1 MIVLVLRSFQAR
13 ALETSTALH
22 AKQYVTT
29 IAPKAGG
36 DGQPLTL
43 PGTLLGVIESTVYA
57 RSNGYVVR
65 WIKDIGSSVKKGELL
80 AEITAPE
87 IDQELSQAVVGA
99 RAGRRQREL
108 WRRAPPSA
116 GRALREKDAVTQQ
129 DLDERLSAYNQAQ
142 ANLAAADANVARL
155 RKLQG
160 FNQVVAPFDGVVTR
174 RNVDV
179 GDLVNAGNGG
189 TGQALFAV
197 AQVDPLR
204 LYVYVP
210 QVYAQP
216 DQDRRCGDRQPWPS
230 ASGEQYQGTI
240 ARTARAIDTA
250 TRTMQV
256 EIRVP
261 NPKRRADRGLLR
273 AGDAADQRRCPGA
286 GGSHQCPA
294 VSARGHARRIG
305 RRQRPR
311 ALDRGETGHGFRHQR
326 RGLERTQ
333 RQRSDHLESGGFAR
347 RRRCGDLARAA
358 AQGRIA
364 MRDCHRHAVRCGL
377 RMRGPPCVAARLR
390 RRPRLSP
397 ARGGGAAGLATR
409 GAVARSCA
417 ERRRAE
423 GQLVGVVSG
432 RRR

>member
-1 MIVLVLRSFQAR
+1 MSETDSTAVLKRAKFIVGGIVSVLLAGAVVVLVLRSFHAG
-13 ALETSTALH
+13 ALETSTTLH

-29 IAPKAGG
+29 VMPRAGG

-65 WIKDIGSSVKKGELL
+65 WVKDIGSSVKKGELL

-87 IDQELSQAVVGA
+87 IDQEFSQAVSTRDQTA
-99 RAGRRQREL
+99 A
-108 WRRAPPSA
+108 SA
-116 GRALREKDAVTQQ
+116 SLAKSTADRWQALRQKDAVTQQ
-129 DLDERLSAYNQAQ
+129 DLDERQSAYNQAA
-142 ANLAAADANVARL
+142 ANLAAAEANVGRL

-210 QVYAQP
+210 QVYARQIKV
-216 DQDRRCGDRQPWPS
+216 GDAVTVTLAER
-230 ASGEQYQGTI
+230 AGEQYQGTI

-261 NPKRRADRGLLR
+261 NPSKALITGSYVQVTLPINVDAQALVVPTNVLLFR
-273 AGDAADQRRCPGA
+273 PDGTRIALVDA
-286 GGSHQCPA
+286 GGKVHLTAVKLGTDFGTTVEVLSGLNASDRVVLNPA
-294 VSARGHARRIG
+294 DSLADGDVVTL
-305 RRQRPR
+305 P
-311 ALDRGETGHGFRHQR
+311 EPPPK
-326 RGLERTQ
+326 
-333 RQRSDHLESGGFAR
+333 GG
-347 RRRCGDLARAA
+347 
-358 AQGRIA
+358 
-364 MRDCHRHAVRCGL
+364 
-377 RMRGPPCVAARLR
+377 
-390 RRPRLSP
+390 
-397 ARGGGAAGLATR
+397 
-409 GAVARSCA
+409 
-417 ERRRAE
+417 
-423 GQLVGVVSG
+423 
-432 RRR
+432 

>member
-1 MIVLVLRSFQAR
+1 MSERDSTSVLKRAKFIAGGIVSVLLIGAVIVLVLRSLHAG

-22 AKQYVTT
+22 AKRYVTT
-29 IAPKAGG
+29 IMPKAGS

-43 PGTLLGVIESTVYA
+43 PGTLQGVIESTVYA

-65 WIKDIGSSVKKGELL
+65 WVKDIGSTVKKGELL

-87 IDQELSQAVVGA
+87 IDQEFSQAVSA
-99 RAGRRQREL
+99 RDQAAASASLAKSTADRWQALRQR
-108 WRRAPPSA
+108 
-116 GRALREKDAVTQQ
+116 DAVTQQ
-129 DLDERLSAYNQAQ
+129 DLDERLSAYHQAA
-142 ANLAAADANVARL
+142 ANLAAAEANVGRL

-210 QVYAQP
+210 QVYAHQIKI
-216 DQDRRCGDRQPWPS
+216 GDAVTVTLAER
-230 ASGEQYQGTI
+230 AGEQYRGTV

-261 NPKRRADRGLLR
+261 NPENALITGSYVQVTLPINVDAQALVVPTNVLLFR
-273 AGDAADQRRCPGA
+273 PDGTRIALVDA
-286 GGSHQCPA
+286 GGKVRLTTVKLGTDFGTSVEVLGGLNASDRIVLNPA
-294 VSARGHARRIG
+294 DSLADGDVVTLPEPTAK
-305 RRQRPR
+305 
-311 ALDRGETGHGFRHQR
+311 
-326 RGLERTQ
+326 
-333 RQRSDHLESGGFAR
+333 GG
-347 RRRCGDLARAA
+347 
-358 AQGRIA
+358 
-364 MRDCHRHAVRCGL
+364 
-377 RMRGPPCVAARLR
+377 
-390 RRPRLSP
+390 
-397 ARGGGAAGLATR
+397 
-409 GAVARSCA
+409 
-417 ERRRAE
+417 
-423 GQLVGVVSG
+423 
-432 RRR
+432 

>member
-1 MIVLVLRSFQAR
+1 MSETDSTAVLKRAKFIVGGIVSVLLVGAVVVLVLRSFHAG
-13 ALETSTALH
+13 ALETSTTLH

-29 IAPKAGG
+29 VMPRAGG

-65 WIKDIGSSVKKGELL
+65 WVKDIGSSVKKGELL

-87 IDQELSQAVVGA
+87 IDQEFSQAVSTRDQTA
-99 RAGRRQREL
+99 A
-108 WRRAPPSA
+108 SA
-116 GRALREKDAVTQQ
+116 SLAKSTADRWQALRQKDAVTQQ
-129 DLDERLSAYNQAQ
+129 DLDERQSAYNQAA
-142 ANLAAADANVARL
+142 ANLAAAEANVGRL

-210 QVYAQP
+210 QVYARQIKI
-216 DQDRRCGDRQPWPS
+216 GDAVNVTLAER
-230 ASGEQYQGTI
+230 AGEQYQGTI

-261 NPKRRADRGLLR
+261 NPSKALITGSYVQVTLPINVDAQALVVPTNVLLFR
-273 AGDAADQRRCPGA
+273 PDGTRIALVDA
-286 GGSHQCPA
+286 GGKVHLTAVKLGTDFGTTVEVLSGLNASDRVVLNPA
-294 VSARGHARRIG
+294 DSLADGDVVTL
-305 RRQRPR
+305 P
-311 ALDRGETGHGFRHQR
+311 EPPPK
-326 RGLERTQ
+326 
-333 RQRSDHLESGGFAR
+333 GG
-347 RRRCGDLARAA
+347 
-358 AQGRIA
+358 
-364 MRDCHRHAVRCGL
+364 
-377 RMRGPPCVAARLR
+377 
-390 RRPRLSP
+390 
-397 ARGGGAAGLATR
+397 
-409 GAVARSCA
+409 
-417 ERRRAE
+417 
-423 GQLVGVVSG
+423 
-432 RRR
+432 

>member
-1 MIVLVLRSFQAR
+1 MSETETTAVLKRAKFIVGGIVGALLIGAVIVLVLRSFHAS

-22 AKQYVTT
+22 ARQYVTT
-29 IAPKAGG
+29 ITPKAGG

-65 WIKDIGSSVKKGELL
+65 WVKDIGASVKQGELL

-87 IDQELSQAVVGA
+87 IDQELSQAISSRAQAAAGA
-99 RAGRRQREL
+99 SLAKSTADRWQSLRQ
-108 WRRAPPSA
+108 
-116 GRALREKDAVTQQ
+116 KDAVTQQ
-129 DLDERLSAYNQAQ
+129 DLDERLSAYNQAA
-142 ANLAAADANVARL
+142 ANLAAADANVGRL

-174 RNVDV
+174 RNIDV

-210 QVYAQP
+210 QVYAP
-216 DQDRRCGDRQPWPS
+216 RIKVGDAVTVTLAERMSEP
-230 ASGEQYQGTI
+230 YRGTI

-261 NPKRRADRGLLR
+261 NPAGALIAGSYVQVTLPINVDNQSLVVPTNVLLF
-273 AGDAADQRRCPGA
+273 
-286 GGSHQCPA
+286 
-294 VSARGHARRIG
+294 
-305 RRQRPR
+305 RPE
-311 ALDRGETGHGFRHQR
+311 GI
-326 RGLERTQ
+326 
-333 RQRSDHLESGGFAR
+333 
-347 RRRCGDLARAA
+347 
-358 AQGRIA
+358 RIA
-364 MRDCHRHAVRCGL
+364 LVDSAGRVHLASVKLGTDFGTSVEVLSGL
-377 RMRGPPCVAARLR
+377 SASDRLVVNPADSLADGDVVTLPASAPAPP
-390 RRPRLSP
+390 PK
-397 ARGGGAAGLATR
+397 
-409 GAVARSCA
+409 A
-417 ERRRAE
+417 E
-423 GQLVGVVSG
+423 
-432 RRR
+432 

>member
-1 MIVLVLRSFQAR
+1 MSDIETSVVLKRAKFIAGGIVGALLIGAVIVLVLRSFRAS

-29 IAPKAGG
+29 ITPKAGG

-65 WIKDIGSSVKKGELL
+65 WVKDIGASVKQGELL

-87 IDQELSQAVVGA
+87 IDQELSQAISSRAQAAAGA
-99 RAGRRQREL
+99 SLAKSTAERWQ
-108 WRRAPPSA
+108 
-116 GRALREKDAVTQQ
+116 ALRQKDAVTQQ
-129 DLDERLSAYNQAQ
+129 DLDERLSAANQAE
-142 ANLAAADANVARL
+142 ANLAAADANVGRL

-174 RNVDV
+174 RNIDV

-189 TGQALFAV
+189 SGQALFAV

-210 QVYAQP
+210 QVYARQIKV
-216 DQDRRCGDRQPWPS
+216 GDAARVTL
-230 ASGEQYQGTI
+230 AERMGEPYRGTV

-261 NPKRRADRGLLR
+261 NPTGALIAGSYVQVTLPINVDDQALVVPTNVLLF
-273 AGDAADQRRCPGA
+273 
-286 GGSHQCPA
+286 
-294 VSARGHARRIG
+294 
-305 RRQRPR
+305 RPE
-311 ALDRGETGHGFRHQR
+311 GT
-326 RGLERTQ
+326 
-333 RQRSDHLESGGFAR
+333 
-347 RRRCGDLARAA
+347 
-358 AQGRIA
+358 RIA
-364 MRDCHRHAVRCGL
+364 LVDPAGRVHLALVKLGTDFGTSVEVLSGL
-377 RMRGPPCVAARLR
+377 TSSDRVVVNPADSLADGDVVTLPA
-390 RRPRLSP
+390 SP
-397 ARGGGAAGLATR
+397 AK
-409 GAVARSCA
+409 A
-417 ERRRAE
+417 E
-423 GQLVGVVSG
+423 
-432 RRR
+432 